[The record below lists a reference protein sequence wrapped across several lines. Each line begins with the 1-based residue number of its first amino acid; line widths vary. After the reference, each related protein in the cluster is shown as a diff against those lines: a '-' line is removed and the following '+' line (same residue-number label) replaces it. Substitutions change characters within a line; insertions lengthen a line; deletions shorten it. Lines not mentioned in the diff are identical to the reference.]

1 MYKLTNYFFTSGLK
15 FVSTSSSK
23 ITESIFLFPSLLFI
37 VSARQM
43 NPDHQFEK
51 NGMDM
56 LLYYKKIYSMW
67 PIQCGH
73 FALRP
78 LMWRPPTW
86 KSVLYYTNWKKSRT
100 PFSPKFSHALP
111 VKNEFWWNWHGPN
124 FITSW

>member
-23 ITESIFLFPSLLFI
+23 ITESILPPLLFTSLLFI

-56 LLYYKKIYSMW
+56 LLDYKKIYRR
-67 PIQCGH
+67 IC
-73 FALRP
+73 
-78 LMWRPPTW
+78 
-86 KSVLYYTNWKKSRT
+86 KC
-100 PFSPKFSHALP
+100 
-111 VKNEFWWNWHGPN
+111 
-124 FITSW
+124 

>member
-23 ITESIFLFPSLLFI
+23 ITESILPPPLLFPSLLFI

-56 LLYYKKIYSMW
+56 ILYYKKIYSMW

-73 FALRP
+73 FATKP
-78 LMWRPPTW
+78 LMYRPPT
-86 KSVLYYTNWKKSRT
+86 
-100 PFSPKFSHALP
+100 
-111 VKNEFWWNWHGPN
+111 
-124 FITSW
+124 